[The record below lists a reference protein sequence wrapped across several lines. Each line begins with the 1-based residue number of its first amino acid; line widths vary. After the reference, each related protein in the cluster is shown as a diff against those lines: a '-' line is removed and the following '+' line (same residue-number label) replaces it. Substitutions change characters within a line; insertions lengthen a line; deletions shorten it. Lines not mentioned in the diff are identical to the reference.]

1 MLSTIL
7 AAHPWL
13 APAALAVLAV
23 AAPPVG
29 AWLAGRRPIAW
40 ALAGLAALAV
50 LVATL
55 SPTAR
60 ELDAGC
66 VLVLEAQLTA
76 PEPLANVVLTVPL
89 AMLVGVAGRRPA
101 VGTAV
106 AVALALAIEAL
117 QALVPALGRSC
128 AVDDALANGIGAV
141 LGGLLALAALA
152 IARRARPGADRPAGR
167 RIRTPQ

>member
-7 AAHPWL
+7 AAYPWL
-13 APAALAVLAV
+13 APAALAALALLSPIVGALLVGRPRASWTLAAV
-23 AAPPVG
+23 AG
-29 AWLAGRRPIAW
+29 I
-40 ALAGLAALAV
+40 AV

-55 SPTAR
+55 SPTGR
-60 ELDAGC
+60 DLEVGC
-66 VLVLEAQLTA
+66 VLELEARLTA

-89 AMLVGVAGRRPA
+89 ALLVGVATRRPA
-101 VGTAV
+101 LGAVV
-106 AVALALAIEAL
+106 AVALAIAIEAL

-128 AVDDALANGIGAV
+128 AADDALANGVGGV
-141 LGGLLALAALA
+141 LGALLALAALA

>member
-13 APAALAVLAV
+13 APAALAAV
-23 AAPPVG
+23 ALAAPPIG
-29 AWLAGRRPIAW
+29 AWLAGRPRIAW
-40 ALAGLAALAV
+40 VLAGLAGIAV
-50 LVATL
+50 LAATL
-55 SPTAR
+55 SPSGR
-60 ELDAGC
+60 ELEPGC
-66 VLVLEAQLTA
+66 VLAVEARLTA

-89 AMLVGVAGRRPA
+89 AMLVGVASRRPA
-101 VGTAV
+101 LGAAV
-106 AVALALAIEAL
+106 AAALAVAIEAL

-141 LGGLLALAALA
+141 LGALLAFAALA
-152 IARRARPGADRPAGR
+152 IARRARPGADRSAGR